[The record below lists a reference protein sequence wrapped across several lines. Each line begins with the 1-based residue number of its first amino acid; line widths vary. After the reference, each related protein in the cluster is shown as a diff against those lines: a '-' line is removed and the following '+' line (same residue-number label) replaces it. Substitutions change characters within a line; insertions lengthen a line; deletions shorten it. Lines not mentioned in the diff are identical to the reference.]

1 MGRALMYQV
10 DYEKAADNYDRRYQF
25 GCPIGI
31 IESLKWLAHRV
42 SAHFVLEVGCGTGFW
57 LTMMNEY
64 KFLFGLDYSARMLDI
79 AEERDRSLKLIRG
92 AAIQLPFCNRVFDFV
107 FCVHALHHFNNPRT
121 FIHEAHRILRKPGI
135 LAIIGMD
142 PQLEMDRWYI
152 YDYFTGTH
160 ETDLDRYP
168 SGKMIANWMKEAGF
182 KHCRRRIAASIKY
195 DFIGHEVLNDPIL
208 HKEGTSQLSLLS
220 NEEFRKGMAKIK
232 SVLHQAELC
241 GERIVFPVHI
251 SLPIVYG
258 FLS

>member
-1 MGRALMYQV
+1 MHPL
-10 DYEKAADNYDRRYQF
+10 NYDEIAEDYDQRYRS
-25 GCPIGI
+25 GGPAGI
-31 IESLKWLAHRV
+31 AEALRWLAKQIK
-42 SAHFVLEVGCGTGFW
+42 AQFILEVGCGTGYW
-57 LTMMNEY
+57 LATIKVC
-64 KFLFGLDYSARMLDI
+64 KFRFGLDRSSKMIKKAR
-79 AEERDRSLKLIRG
+79 ERDQSIMLIRG
-92 AAIQLPFCNRVFDFV
+92 VANQLPFGTNSFDLV

-142 PQLEMDRWYI
+142 PQLEKDRWYI

-168 SGKMIANWMKEAGF
+168 GGKMIADWMKEAGF
-182 KHCRRRIAASIKY
+182 KHCKRRIAASIKY
-195 DFIGHEVLNDPIL
+195 DFIGHEVLSDPIL

-232 SVLHQAELC
+232 SVLHQSELC
-241 GERIVFPVHI
+241 GERIIFPVHI